1 MRIKTVFLLLSFS
14 LLFLLSACSENND
27 DIGLQKNDT
36 AHENIEANENMLGI
50 VSDGATLPYDSMSAK
65 VIEVESNHVLLVEIM
80 SDLFSDDI
88 IGFELVSEIP
98 DDVERGVSFEIEYI
112 FDGAVI
118 TTPFIIYLFEGDI
131 VRLKFDEDN
140 ERVSRAINRLDVG
153 TLIAFDY
160 PYYRNDVFD
169 ISSDP
174 FVVHASGFTVLRR
187 PDSGE

>member
-1 MRIKTVFLLLSFS
+1 MRLKTVFILLSFS
-14 LLFLLSACSENND
+14 LLFLLSACSERHD
-27 DIGLQKNDT
+27 DIGLQKNDLS
-36 AHENIEANENMLGI
+36 HENIEGSENMLGI
-50 VSDGATLPYDSMSAK
+50 ASDGATLPYDTMSAK

-80 SDLFSDDI
+80 QGPFYDCSSL
-88 IGFELVSEIP
+88 ELVSEIP

-112 FDGAVI
+112 FDGAVVTAE
-118 TTPFIIYLFEGDI
+118 TTIYLFEGDI
-131 VRLKFDEDN
+131 VRLKFAEDN

-153 TLIAFDY
+153 TMIAFDY

-169 ISSDP
+169 ISSNP